1 VKTVCVAMSAHHTDS
16 VPAFGTTMANR
27 APQFN
32 WTHSR
37 NPVSANDMSASWNK
51 ELYRC
56 RPSAQLPQ
64 APLAESYGTQ
74 WIRTQ
79 KLPKIKREFKN
90 WYLPNYCDLATTPVK
105 NYHPRLTG
113 YEELQRTCYPG
124 RGKDYVRENLA
135 WALST
140 NPRGAFWEGTRRPPL
155 RLEPGDA
162 PYLGQM
168 PVYDEP
174 VRNPG
179 APVLHRAISD
189 GGIFTGGS
197 EELPL
202 FNP

>member
-1 VKTVCVAMSAHHTDS
+1 MT
-16 VPAFGTTMANR
+16 NR

-51 ELYRC
+51 ELYRG

-124 RGKDYVRENLA
+124 RGKDYVSCAAGRAASLSERILLFLPWTMENDERQLQA
-135 WALST
+135 QSRST
-140 NPRGAFWEGTRRPPL
+140 
-155 RLEPGDA
+155 
-162 PYLGQM
+162 
-168 PVYDEP
+168 
-174 VRNPG
+174 
-179 APVLHRAISD
+179 S
-189 GGIFTGGS
+189 
-197 EELPL
+197 
-202 FNP
+202 